1 MFILD
6 ICELQRLLPLNAQ
19 NVASAPRGGGNILK
33 RTFPNQRLR
42 IHQTRIKLAQ
52 HIALKRLTQIC
63 RLGVPMSKRPRSY
76 QAQQRMLSEDPVVQ
90 GDIKYE
96 REDVSEN

>member
-19 NVASAPRGGGNILK
+19 NVASAPRGGGNFQK
-33 RTFPNQRLR
+33 RTFPNRRLR

-76 QAQQRMLSEDPVVQ
+76 LAQQRMLSEDPVVPGQ
-90 GDIKYE
+90 SRYE
-96 REDVSEN
+96 RGDASAN